1 MLIAITGSVA
11 ATRQEAEL
19 QAMPMLV
26 ANELRRKQGIVL
38 PHLPDTE
45 AFIAHFGGVVPA
57 GSELASRYIIG
68 GIDEVSARL
77 QRQAEERAG
86 DRT

>member
-1 MLIAITGSVA
+1 MLM
-11 ATRQEAEL
+11 L
-19 QAMPMLV
+19 MLV

-57 GSELASRYIIG
+57 GSELASRYFIG

>member
-1 MLIAITGSVA
+1 MGSVA

-19 QAMPMLV
+19 QAMPMLM
-26 ANELRRKQGIVL
+26 ANALRRKQGIVL

-45 AFIAHFGGVVPA
+45 AFITHFGGVVPA
-57 GSELASRYIIG
+57 GSELASRYFIG